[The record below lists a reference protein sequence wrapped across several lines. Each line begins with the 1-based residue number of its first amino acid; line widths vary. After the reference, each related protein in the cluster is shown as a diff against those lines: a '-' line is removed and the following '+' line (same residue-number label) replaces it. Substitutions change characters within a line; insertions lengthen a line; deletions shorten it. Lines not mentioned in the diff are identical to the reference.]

1 MNIKRKRVFIWFSRF
16 FIIILIFLSAARLN
30 LRTPVYA
37 ETSVYDFIAH
47 AGEASWS
54 SGAGSLPF
62 PGSDDDSRGF
72 ALYRYNWILEDG
84 SKKARVLETHPQ
96 WVIGGY
102 IMGTYPK
109 QVIPENARLRV
120 KIGFLHGAT
129 HTDGAIFE
137 VKFMD
142 EKQRITTILRH
153 HILYDGKLDL
163 FIEDLS
169 PLAGKRGN
177 FILYVGAG
185 KLSSQDWVAWV
196 EAKIEVPQLPD
207 LTVTEIWKEGDMI
220 HYKMKNIGDVSIGS
234 SSNPAT
240 IDSILFVDGGKV
252 ATDRYIGTIG
262 VNQEVERAFSYH
274 WEASLSEHTI
284 KVCADWKQAINEKDE
299 GNNCREEVWHSLPD
313 LTITSMD
320 YSPKTPRVGDEVSLT
335 IAIANLGN
343 FTSKPCKG
351 ALLVGKV
358 LYVLTDLP
366 SLLPQE
372 TKEISLTWI
381 PASEGTQELS
391 FYVDYKETIEEFNEN
406 NNQFT
411 IKVNVLLGIIKKPD
425 LKAVEIEWTPE
436 VIIAE
441 EEVDLKPIV
450 YNIGDSPSP
459 SCVGEFKVNGTAIGS
474 VNIPSIPVGGSLE
487 DVADVSL
494 SWTPADNG
502 TYEISFFVDADD
514 EVDESNETNN
524 EVTVSVKVFPRITQ
538 PPARAIR
545 CYISGYIE
553 GFTYDLE
560 TLKVELCEA
569 ERSCG
574 YKLDPT
580 THERRW
586 ECEEHC
592 KPDGRIWRVDVQ
604 PTEVFRKYFYR
615 SVVDPRGV
623 YLVKPVYQPCE
634 EEGCEYMCEWKG
646 RWVPEAHFIRMEG
659 AGQSADF
666 VFEPLGLNP
675 PSVSI
680 SFSNDN
686 PSANEDV
693 EITVNARDDK
703 GIKKVFIKIDKIY
716 WDGNV
721 VEGSWREITFM
732 SRYNPAEP
740 IYKYEASS
748 TELFSENYVGRIVVN
763 AFSCDIEGNRKAARP
778 RILSF
783 SCPMD
788 DIINGFHFFGGG
800 RIMRSDFPIFG
811 WPDRDG
817 DGINDCWEDAAMERL
832 NPYIEL
838 DEEDDLISGIWHAPG
853 DHVVTFARITPYPNK
868 DNPTHILFYYV
879 VAWSYDY
886 GRFVDPRSLPRLEQF
901 KNHPGDTEPIIMAW
915 RLTDDHTIVLE
926 YVNIRAHG
934 GCNKRNDLWR
944 AYGISCNTSPYC
956 NLEEEIAGWQEICS
970 DLRFRD
976 NRLYLYASEDKHG
989 LYPTCQAC
997 ESVTLLASPLLEM
1010 IECFFFRP
1018 IACLGELLREFLT
1031 SVIESLAWWNDDHL
1045 GDAVVALDYPKLES
1059 MTGVQEIHYDE
1070 GNYDYVL
1077 FWHVNK
1083 ANFPHVQI
1091 VLDALYCEEEDDD
1104 GGPKG
1109 WDFSTEPYLII
1120 TGFSIS
1126 SRGVDVWVPEPIPP
1140 VGDDV
1145 DSGEFDE
1152 DFPTIIVFDGE
1163 ITPDS
1168 VIGFTASLFEDD
1180 GLDTSERDRR
1190 SKANEIASEL
1200 RARLSYGEYGGEC
1213 GEELAERIIRVE
1225 FGEDCAGGGLRLFPV
1240 YNVGELDSEQHLL
1253 FDDLGREPLAP
1264 QDRFPGNSL
1273 TGIRMICDGKIKYKF
1288 CGRSAA
1294 ASCNCGTSILEWM
1307 KIPGRD
1313 SLPPD
1318 VEGKGLPENLE
1329 IALQS

>member
-450 YNIGDSPSP
+450 YNTGDSPSP
-459 SCVGEFKVNGTAIGS
+459 SCVGKFKVNGTAIGS

-502 TYEISFFVDADD
+502 TYEISFLVDADD

-538 PPARAIR
+538 PPATAIR

-659 AGQSADF
+659 TGQSADF
-666 VFEPLGLNP
+666 MFEPLGLNP

-680 SFSNDN
+680 SFSNDE
-686 PSANEDV
+686 PAADEDF
-693 EITVNARDDK
+693 EITVLARDDK
-703 GIKKVFIKIDKIY
+703 GIRSIFIKIDKTY
-716 WDGNV
+716 WNGTTAP
-721 VEGSWREITFM
+721 GSWREIAFR
-732 SRYNPAEP
+732 SRYDSSEP
-740 IYKYEASS
+740 VYKYEAIS
-748 TELFSENYVGRIVVN
+748 TKLFSEDHVRVIVVN
-763 AFSCDIEGNRKAARP
+763 AFSCDIEGNRQVARP
-778 RILSF
+778 RKLFFGCSIHDIMSGSRLS
-783 SCPMD
+783 
-788 DIINGFHFFGGG
+788 GGG
-800 RIMRSDFPIFG
+800 RFLRSDLPIFG
-811 WPDRDG
+811 FPDLDE
-817 DGINDCWEDAAMERL
+817 DGINDCWENAAKNIL

-838 DEEDDLISGIWHAPG
+838 DEDEDLYDHP
-853 DHVVTFARITPYPNK
+853 DHHVVNFVRVTPYPNK
-868 DNPTHILFYYV
+868 TNPRYILFYYIV
-879 VAWSYDY
+879 TWSQDY
-886 GRFVDPRSLPRLEQF
+886 GRLGWEA
-901 KNHPGDTEPIIMAW
+901 HPGDTEPIIMAW
-915 RLTDDHTIVLE
+915 KVIDEHAISLE
-926 YVNIRAHG
+926 YVYIEAHG
-934 GCNKRNDLWR
+934 GCNKREDLWK
-944 AYGISCNTSPYC
+944 AIGVSCNTSPFCSFRNKEKVGY
-956 NLEEEIAGWQEICS
+956 QTICS
-970 DLRFRD
+970 ELQFSS
-976 NRLYLYASEDKHG
+976 NILYLYASEDKHA
-989 LYPTCQAC
+989 LYPTCEAC
-997 ESVTLLASPLLEM
+997 ESAIIVEPHLELSGG
-1010 IECFFFRP
+1010 CFDSRDDF
-1018 IACLGELLREFLT
+1018 IGCLGNIVGSVVRWLIDSIAWLIKGIMFLFNLSDDEDLGTNVVVLNYPELREMSRAGNTAGVLH
-1031 SVIESLAWWNDDHL
+1031 IEGN
-1045 GDAVVALDYPKLES
+1045 
-1059 MTGVQEIHYDE
+1059 TGKPCFCLIHGCHYDYWI
-1070 GNYDYVL
+1070 NY
-1077 FWHVNK
+1077 HVETDFTNEES
-1083 ANFPHVQI
+1083 PHVRVVVDEI
-1091 VLDALYCEEEDDD
+1091 CSDDLTCD
-1104 GGPKG
+1104 RGSH
-1109 WDFSTEPYLII
+1109 DEPYLII
-1120 TGFSIS
+1120 TGFSIYPE
-1126 SRGVDVWVPEPIPP
+1126 GVSTWRA
-1140 VGDDV
+1140 
-1145 DSGEFDE
+1145 GEYSFGKFGHE
-1152 DFPTIIVFDGE
+1152 CRAINRIVFDGE
-1163 ITPDS
+1163 ITPYYY
-1168 VIGFTASLFEDD
+1168 IGFAVSLWEYDGSHDRKPINELQGPAEDI
-1180 GLDTSERDRR
+1180 
-1190 SKANEIASEL
+1190 KNELYDKLNPGVVVEH
-1200 RARLSYGEYGGEC
+1200 EC
-1213 GEELAERIIRVE
+1213 GQNLLERIFYVE
-1225 FGEDCAGGGLRLFPV
+1225 IGEDCGALCWMVPCPNVERFSV
-1240 YNVGELDSEQHLL
+1240 YNVGEPDHLL
-1253 FDDLGREPLAP
+1253 IDDLNAPPLAP
-1264 QDRFPGNSL
+1264 NDRFPGEYVS
-1273 TGIRMICDGKIKYKF
+1273 GKPCGADIVF
-1288 CGRSAA
+1288 CGGQGCHSK
-1294 ASCNCGTSILEWM
+1294 CGTSILEWM
-1307 KIPGRD
+1307 QNM
-1313 SLPPD
+1313 PD
-1318 VEGKGLPENLE
+1318 KLKSALE
-1329 IALQS
+1329 P

>member
-169 PLAGKRGN
+169 PLAGKKGN
-177 FILYVGAG
+177 FILYVSAG

-262 VNQEVERAFSYH
+262 VNQEVERSFSYH

-381 PASEGTQELS
+381 PASEGMQELS

-459 SCVGEFKVNGTAIGS
+459 SCVGEFKVNGTTIGS

-487 DVADVSL
+487 DVADISL

-502 TYEISFFVDADD
+502 TYEISFLVDADD

-659 AGQSADF
+659 AGQSVDF

-680 SFSNDN
+680 YFSNDN
-686 PSANEDV
+686 PSTNEDV

-703 GIKKVFIKIDKIY
+703 GIKKVFIKIDEIY
-716 WDGNV
+716 WNGRV
-721 VEGSWREITFM
+721 VEGPWREISFT
-732 SRYNPAEP
+732 SRYDPSS
-740 IYKYEASS
+740 KTYEA
-748 TELFSENYVGRIVVN
+748 TAREMFTENYVRRIIVN
-763 AFSCDIEGNRKAARP
+763 AMSCDVEGNRAPASP

-783 SCPMD
+783 ECPTGL
-788 DIINGFHFFGGG
+788 NVHFTAYGGG
-800 RIMRSDFPIFG
+800 RLVTSDLSMFG

-817 DGINDCWEDAAMERL
+817 DGLNDCWEDIMMRGVA
-832 NPYIEL
+832 PYIEL
-838 DEEDDLISGIWHAPG
+838 DDEEDLEDHPG
-853 DHVVTFARITPYPNK
+853 DHVVTFVRVTPYPNK
-868 DNPTHILFYYV
+868 ENPTHILFYYV
-879 VAWSYDY
+879 VTWSADY
-886 GRFVDPRSLPRLEQF
+886 GRFTFED
-901 KNHPGDTEPIIMAW
+901 HPGDTEPVIMAW
-915 RLTDDHTIVLE
+915 RIVDDYTISLE
-926 YVNIRAHG
+926 YVHIYAHG
-934 GCNKRNDLWR
+934 GCNKRDDLWS
-944 AYGISCNTSPYC
+944 AYGVSCN
-956 NLEEEIAGWQEICS
+956 EAEICDFSS
-970 DLRFRD
+970 DPVPWKEETCGELKFLN
-976 NRLYLYASEDKHG
+976 NRLHLYASEDKHA

-997 ESVTLLASPLLEM
+997 ESVTLVTPWSYAGFDALHFDSWEDFGKSLLDAVFGVANFITRVLVEVVSS
-1010 IECFFFRP
+1010 IVD
-1018 IACLGELLREFLT
+1018 LLT
-1031 SVIESLAWWNDDHL
+1031 WWKDDHL
-1045 GDAVVALDYPKLES
+1045 GDEVVTLNYARLRDTTGLQTLDYK
-1059 MTGVQEIHYDE
+1059 GKNFHYIL
-1070 GNYDYVL
+1070 Y
-1077 FWHVNK
+1077 WHVENFR
-1083 ANFPHVQI
+1083 FPHVR
-1091 VLDALYCEEEDDD
+1091 VMLDRLYCEKEDLD
-1104 GGPKG
+1104 GPTRR
-1109 WDFSTEPYLII
+1109 WYSTEPYLVIA
-1120 TGFSIS
+1120 GFSIDPE
-1126 SRGVDVWVPEPIPP
+1126 GVDTWVPEPIPP

-1145 DSGEFDE
+1145 DSGEWDE
-1152 DFPTIIVFDGE
+1152 DFPVIVVFDGE
-1163 ITPDS
+1163 VTPYTM
-1168 VIGFTASLFEDD
+1168 IGFSASLFEDD
-1180 GLDTSERDRR
+1180 GPDTSESDRR
-1190 SKANEIASEL
+1190 SKANDIADEL
-1200 RARLSYGEYGGEC
+1200 RSRLTHVEWMGEC
-1213 GEELAERIIRVE
+1213 GETVIERLFYHEV
-1225 FGEDCAGGGLRLFPV
+1225 GEDCAGGDLIQPTL
-1240 YNVGELDSEQHLL
+1240 YNVGEPDSIEHLFL
-1253 FDDLGREPLAP
+1253 NDLGGEPLAP
-1264 QDRFPGNSL
+1264 QDQFPGNSL
-1273 TGIRMICDGKIKYKF
+1273 IGIELTCDGKTAYKF
-1288 CGRSAA
+1288 CGHPTS
-1294 ASCNCGTSILEWM
+1294 SCSCATSILEWM
-1307 KIPGRD
+1307 KIPDRD